1 MASAGTTPPPAAWAP
16 PPELTPTAVLPDFR
30 TAPSA
35 LASLPGAESDPGRM
49 GIFLCLLD
57 DRPHLHPSLAALNAH
72 RARVHSLPAPAD
84 GALPPGAGVEWT
96 AWRLSED
103 EEARRAAYLPLP

>member
-1 MASAGTTPPPAAWAP
+1 
-16 PPELTPTAVLPDFR
+16 
-30 TAPSA
+30 
-35 LASLPGAESDPGRM
+35 M

-72 RARVHSLPAPAD
+72 RLRVHQLPAPAD
-84 GALPPGAGVEWT
+84 PSALPPGAGVEWT
-96 AWRLSED
+96 AWRLSDE